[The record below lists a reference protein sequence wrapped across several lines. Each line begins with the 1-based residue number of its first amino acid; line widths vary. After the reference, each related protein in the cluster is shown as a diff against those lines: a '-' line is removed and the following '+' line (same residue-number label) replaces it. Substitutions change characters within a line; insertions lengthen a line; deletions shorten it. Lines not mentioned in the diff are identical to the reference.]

1 MRRLFIAAMLAAAA
15 PSGASAQRYALEEF
29 DLPQLALIGSHAGT
43 VEAVCE
49 TPITGRRHPFEPDV
63 FEHRFRPETRTEL
76 VIRLDDGSVITV
88 PRDET
93 LRPEPGQ
100 RVRVF

>member
-1 MRRLFIAAMLAAAA
+1 MRRSLIAAMLATASAV
-15 PSGASAQRYALEEF
+15 SAQRYAPEEF
-29 DLPQLALIGSHAGT
+29 DLPPLALSGSHAGT
-43 VEAVCE
+43 VEAVRE
-49 TPITGRRHPFEPDV
+49 TPIARHLPDV
-63 FEHRFRPETRTEL
+63 MEHRLRPETREEL

>member
-1 MRRLFIAAMLAAAA
+1 MRSALLAAVLTAMAA
-15 PSGASAQRYALEEF
+15 GVSAQRYALEEF

-43 VEAVCE
+43 VEAVRE
-49 TPITGRRHPFEPDV
+49 TPIARHLPDV
-63 FEHRFRPETRTEL
+63 MEHRLHPETREEL
-76 VIRLDDGSVITV
+76 VIRLDAGTVITV

-93 LRPEPGQ
+93 LRLEPGQ